1 MGKTDNII
9 LIGFMGTQKTS
20 AGRMLAQLTEREF
33 VDMDNM
39 IEQRA
44 GMRIRELFERFGEEA
59 FREREEAL
67 AQELGSRQGLVVS
80 TGGGVV
86 LREATM
92 AALTGV
98 RVLLACDQDEL
109 WRRIGGDED
118 RPVLK
123 RMDFDAMVELLEK
136 RRPYYRR
143 YAQLT
148 VDTTGKQPELTARHV
163 LSALEQWEKGRRG
176 ES

>member
-80 TGGGVV
+80 
-86 LREATM
+86 
-92 AALTGV
+92 
-98 RVLLACDQDEL
+98 
-109 WRRIGGDED
+109 
-118 RPVLK
+118 
-123 RMDFDAMVELLEK
+123 
-136 RRPYYRR
+136 
-143 YAQLT
+143 
-148 VDTTGKQPELTARHV
+148 
-163 LSALEQWEKGRRG
+163 
-176 ES
+176 